1 MKTQLFYLKALAIL
15 VFDHSIHNIRP
26 SLEISFSINKN
37 TNPRLV
43 LQGLIYFG
51 SFHFTTRLIASDGT
65 ISYHDSKAMGD
76 NCISE
81 GHIKFM
87 KKEDWQICKG
97 RKLVISIYVKI

>member
-1 MKTQLFYLKALAIL
+1 MKTQVFYLKAPAIL

-37 TNPRLV
+37 TNLRLV

-65 ISYHDSKAMGD
+65 ISYHDSKAMGV

-97 RKLVISIYVKI
+97 